1 VLQISVERKI
11 DVTKVC
17 MIVLVGKEVV
27 AHVVLVIERTDLS
40 QLACGSA
47 DSGELHLAG
56 ATVVKLTISL
66 LFFNFYSVEN
76 EQEAQ
81 LQPPGAGAGCAVAI
95 VRVVGM
101 LDRAT
106 HAAGLD

>member
-1 VLQISVERKI
+1 MLQISVERKI

-17 MIVLVGKEVV
+17 MIVPVGKEVV
-27 AHVVLVIERTDLS
+27 AHVVLVFERTDLS

-56 ATVVKLTISL
+56 ATAVKVTIRL

-81 LQPPGAGAGCAVAI
+81 LQPPGAGAGCAVG
-95 VRVVGM
+95 VLG
-101 LDRAT
+101 RAA
-106 HAAGLD
+106 HAAELD